1 MPLNFAF
8 PVAGAHHD
16 GARSDT
22 MSQLDI
28 AVTIAD
34 NKGAAQIQA
43 VFAGC
48 ALQHSRLRLAACAGV
63 IARVRTIVQRVDMRT
78 FFGELLC
85 HQLVNRVD
93 QRVRKIS
100 AADAGL
106 IGDYDGRVLR
116 VVQPPDSRRDKG
128 KHTKTAEVIQVTD
141 FFSDSS
147 ISIEEDGWTK

>member
-8 PVAGAHHD
+8 PVPGTHHD
-16 GARSDT
+16 GAGSDT

-34 NKGAAQIQA
+34 NKAAAQIQA

-48 ALQHSRLRLAACAGV
+48 ALEHSRFWLAAPASV
-63 IARVRTIVQRVDMRT
+63 VTLVRTIIQRVDMRT
-78 FFGELLC
+78 LFGELRC
-85 HQLVNRVD
+85 HQFVNRVD